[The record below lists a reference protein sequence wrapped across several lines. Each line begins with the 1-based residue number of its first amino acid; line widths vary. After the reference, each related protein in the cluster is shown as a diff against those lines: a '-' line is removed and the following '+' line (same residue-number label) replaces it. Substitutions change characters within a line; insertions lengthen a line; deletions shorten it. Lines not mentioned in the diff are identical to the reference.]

1 MASEVADLF
10 VVLRAETA
18 PFLAGM
24 RTAGEEGEAF
34 GGRMAGPL
42 GVLSKIGVA
51 AGAVGIGVAAASI
64 KLAGDFQAS
73 MQKLVSTAGESQSA
87 LKMVSDGVLQLA
99 RDTGTG
105 TKELADGMYMV
116 ESAGYHGAEGLTVLK
131 AAAEGARAEQAPLAE
146 VSNAVT
152 SALKSYHLGADQ
164 ATTMTNQMIAA
175 VGHGKMTFGEFAGS
189 LSTVLPIASAAHLQ
203 FDQVGGAIATLTN
216 HGTSAREATQ
226 ELANTIRNLQAP
238 NNVAIQEMQR
248 LGLSSIDIQQ
258 HLGERGLTGTI
269 DLLQRAIMQHMGPAG
284 TVLLDVFNR
293 SKQAADDAN
302 RMIAAMPKSLQ
313 GLAQEFQQGKI
324 SMGDWRKA
332 LKELP
337 VDQANLA
344 SQFATLINKSEGFN
358 QQLKNGG
365 PAEQSFN
372 DAMKR
377 MLGGATGLN
386 TALMLGGENMVD
398 FRNNVAA
405 VGEAAKHSG
414 QDVEG
419 WGEIQQT
426 FNFKLDQL
434 KQTVI
439 TLAIRLG
446 TALMPYAERFIAWLK
461 TGVDWLTQHK
471 AAVQVAAAVI
481 GTTLVAALLALAGA
495 AAAAIGPELLLAGA
509 IMAIVGAVVY
519 AYKHFQGFHDAVD
532 ALGRYLST
540 AFAAAWRMAGQA
552 VDWFRASV
560 LPHVIAGIQHLFAW
574 FQAHQAEFAS
584 AWRTLVQ
591 TVAAIAAWF
600 KSSVLDWLVARLG
613 DLWAWMHAHK
623 AEFSAAF
630 HSAFES
636 VRDSAVWFKQHV
648 VDWVITQVAELI
660 AWWRGNSQQIH
671 EVWSSVWNRVADQ
684 ARFVWDI
691 ISTGLQVMSG
701 AWRFG
706 WGLIRDTAR
715 TAWDLIRDEVTM
727 AIHAVHNVVSFV
739 LNLLTGRWGEAW
751 QSLKNLASQGLHD
764 AMNLVSNLAGNF
776 GTLLVN
782 AGKNLINGLLN
793 GIKSAVGG
801 VKNYLSDLTDSIKSW
816 KGPPDKDAT
825 LLTGAGKVI
834 IDGLMVGFDS
844 RIPALKGQLQGITSD
859 IASTFGNVDA
869 QVSVTGR
876 GAGRA
881 LTPVA
886 GTQALS
892 MAGAGGSSPVYVVN
906 VTVQGSVL
914 AEDDLRQTLERQM
927 YQIGMRNSM
936 TWQPYARR

>member
-18 PFLAGM
+18 PFLASM
-24 RTAGEEGEAF
+24 RAAGEEGEAF

-51 AGAVGIGVAAASI
+51 AGAVGVGVAVASV
-64 KLAGDFQAS
+64 KMAGDFQAG
-73 MQKLVSTAGESQSA
+73 MQKLVSTAGESQNA
-87 LKMVSDGVLQLA
+87 LKAVSDGVLQLA
-99 RDTGTG
+99 RDTGTS
-105 TKELADGMYMV
+105 TKELSDGLYMV
-116 ESAGYHGAEGLTVLK
+116 ESAGFHGAQALTVLK

-164 ATTMTNQMIAA
+164 ATTMTNQMIEA
-175 VGHGKMTFGEFAGS
+175 VGHGKMTFGDFAGS
-189 LSTVLPIASAAHLQ
+189 LSTVLPIASSARLSFAE
-203 FDQVGGAIATLTN
+203 VGGAIATLTN

-226 ELANTIRNLQAP
+226 ELANTIRNLQKP
-238 NNVAIQEMQR
+238 NGVAVQEMQR

-269 DLLQRAIMQHMGPAG
+269 DLLQQAIMQHMGPAG

-293 SKQAADDAN
+293 SKQAADNAN

-358 QQLKNGG
+358 QQLKAGG

-372 DAMKR
+372 DAMGR

-386 TALMLGGENMVD
+386 TALMLGGENMTD

-414 QDVEG
+414 SDVEG
-419 WGEIQQT
+419 WAEIQAT

-439 TLAIRLG
+439 TLAIKLG

-461 TGVDWLTQHK
+461 TGIDWLTQHK

-509 IMAIVGAVVY
+509 VMAIVGAVVY
-519 AYKHFQGFHDAVD
+519 AYKHVKAFHDAVD

-560 LPHVIAGIQHLFAW
+560 LPHVIAGIQQLIGW
-574 FQAHQAEFAS
+574 FQAHQAEFAA
-584 AWRTLVQ
+584 AWRVMAQ
-591 TVAAIAAWF
+591 AVAAVAVWF
-600 KSSVLDWLVARLG
+600 KSTVVDWLIARIG
-613 DLWAWMHAHK
+613 ELWAWMQAHK
-623 AEFSAAF
+623 AEFAAAWHAVF
-630 HSAFES
+630 DEVYAT
-636 VRDSAVWFKQHV
+636 AVWWKTHV
-648 VDWVITQVAELI
+648 VDWIVARVVELV
-660 AWWRGNSQQIH
+660 AWWRSNSEQFH
-671 EVWSSVWNRVADQ
+671 HVWSSVWSRVADQ
-684 ARFVWDI
+684 ARFVFDV
-691 ISTGLQVMSG
+691 ISTGLQVMVG

-706 WGLIRDTAR
+706 WGLIRDAAR
-715 TAWDLIRDEVTM
+715 TAFDLIRDNVTM
-727 AIHAVHNVVSFV
+727 AVHFLENLISFF
-739 LNLLTGRWGEAW
+739 LNLLTGNWGAAW
-751 QSLKNLASQGLHD
+751 ASLKNLAWQGLSD
-764 AMNLVSNLAGNF
+764 ARKVISDFAGNF
-776 GTLLVN
+776 GSLLYN
-782 AGKNLINGLLN
+782 AGRNLINGLIG

-801 VKNYLSDLTDSIKSW
+801 VKSTISDVAQTVRDFWPFSPAKTGPLSGRGS
-816 KGPPDKDAT
+816 
-825 LLTGAGKVI
+825 
-834 IDGLMVGFDS
+834 M
-844 RIPALKGQLQGITSD
+844 D
-859 IASTFGNVDA
+859 IA
-869 QVSVTGR
+869 GR
-876 GAGRA
+876 NIGTMLADGMHSS
-881 LTPVA
+881 A
-886 GTQALS
+886 GTVAQASSRL
-892 MAGAGGSSPVYVVN
+892 AGAAALAVGPGADGSIPGLAVAAGGGGTPTYVVN

-914 AEDDLRQTLERQM
+914 AESDLRDVVEKQM
-927 YQIGMRNSM
+927 YRVGMRNSM